1 MEELQLE
8 LEPDN
13 PVDPKAIAVKR
24 KDGSQLGYLDR
35 KTAKELHEDAGKPY
49 AWNAVFKHAT
59 RDLETE
65 RIVGAAIILVRLKDP
80 SVSSAQPQQRT

>member
-1 MEELQLE
+1 MEELLLE

-24 KDGSQLGYLDR
+24 KDGSRLVYLDR

-59 RDLETE
+59 RDPETE
-65 RIVGAAIILVRLKDP
+65 RIVGAAIILVRLKDLQCLAHSP
-80 SVSSAQPQQRT
+80 RT